1 MFWFVQHI
9 LVLFSELFYNICP
22 GIYFR

>member
-9 LVLFSELFYNICP
+9 LVLFSELFYNIRP
-22 GIYFR
+22 GI